1 MVRTLCISLFF
12 FLHLFANPTGESIVS
27 GNLNINSHKNQL
39 DIHQTSKKAII
50 EWKDFSIEL
59 GERVNIHQKFSNGVI
74 LNRVIG
80 NCSSKILGTL
90 ESNGLVYLINEQ
102 GIFIGKQGK
111 VQTKGFLASCL
122 SLKNEPFLQGKT
134 LFFEGDKQGELVNLG
149 SIKTSTK
156 HIFLL
161 AQVVKNEGKIHAQKG
176 NSYLIGSNQLYL
188 TEDNQIF
195 VNSKSIGTVENRGSI
210 KAVEAQLEAAGGSI
224 YSCAI
229 NQTGIVEANGIEKI
243 NGKIILK
250 AHSNLTDVSGSLIAQ
265 SQDKGGAIQVT
276 GGDEIHLQDTAKVLA
291 NGDLGG
297 GEVLIGGDYQGKNPS
312 IENTKKIWVNKKA
325 VINADA
331 IIQGNGGKVVIW
343 ADEQNLFGGTISAK
357 GGRIKGDGGFIEVSA
372 KEYLLY
378 KGSAFTNAF
387 NGKTG
392 NLLLDPSDITIST
405 SASSPAF
412 PTSPGNYNPTGASAT
427 LNVSDLVNVTDGLGN
442 NNVTVSTSG
451 GTGGSGIV
459 TFANDVT
466 WSANTTLTVLAD
478 QAIIV
483 NSGVSLSNTST
494 ASNFTAFD
502 FRGNEAGGSTANSIG
517 IDIVGSISTVNG
529 NINLVGQGGT
539 SASNFGVY
547 LRNTST
553 GLSSS
558 GSGANAGT
566 ITIDGTGGSGASDCY
581 GAYIQGS
588 GDRITSIDGNISV
601 TGVGGGDGTSTGN
614 IGILMSDGAAVRSTG
629 TTTDAATITFAGTGG
644 SGTSNN
650 HGIEITGTSC
660 GISSS
665 VGNISLTGDVDTP
678 SSSTNYGIYINSAGF
693 IESTGTT
700 SDAATITL
708 NGTGAGTSSGRGI
721 TFLEVSSFT
730 SVNGDIS
737 LTGVGTGGGTSSDG
751 VVMRNTTISS
761 TGTGASAANI
771 TIDGTSNGSSGSG
784 CEFFTSSGAISVAG
798 NINISGTGAGG
809 AEQGF
814 DMTSSSAFVGNGST
828 QGDITIIANTINLA
842 GDAQSSGVL
851 TIQPDTVAGTMGLG
865 DSSSGT
871 LNLTNTELSNI
882 QNGFSE
888 IIFGRTDGTG
898 AIDVRAFTYT
908 DPITI
913 QSLSGTITINGALAA
928 GANAITLSS
937 DSMAIDNSVTGTSTL
952 TIQPGQASTTIGLGT
967 GATGTLNLTDTELG
981 NLTNG
986 FSSITFGSTTG
997 TGAVDMQA
1005 FTYSDPIIVYGG
1017 TISAN
1022 GIVATG
1028 GSDNITFN
1036 IGSAGAGTLNLN
1048 ANVNAA
1054 GTFTVNGGSNNDA
1067 FNINVTSQTATLI
1080 GNGGTNTLTGPNAS
1094 NTWAITSDNG
1104 GTLNTSIGFSD
1115 MQNLTGNANND
1126 AFTFNGAFQITGT
1139 IDGSTG
1145 TNTLTGPNVNNA
1157 WAVTST
1163 DTGSIT
1169 PTGAGGATSFSNI
1182 GNLTG
1187 GSSNDS
1193 FVLSD
1198 GVGVS
1203 GAIDGTSSTGNAL
1216 SYAAYT
1222 TSVSVNLQTGAAT
1235 NITGGVSNIQTF
1247 TGGSNTDTITGT
1259 NTTNAWSITAD
1270 DTSSLNNGSTTFTLN
1285 SFENLTGGSG
1295 NDTFTFNGAFQITG
1309 TIDGSI
1315 GSNTINGPNVNNVW
1329 AVTSQTTGT
1338 LTPTGA
1344 SGSTSYSNIGSLVGN
1359 ASDDTFNLSADITLP
1374 SITAGAGTDTLNFL
1388 AGWTIPAT
1396 INLNTVTGFE
1406 VINGPPGLDNTL
1418 VGNNL
1423 SNTWTITAA
1432 DAGTLENTDYPSPAV
1447 FTFSNFP
1454 NITGGSAND
1463 SFDFTAGFTVT
1474 SIDGSTG
1481 SNALLAPNTAN
1492 TWNITDDNTGTVAS
1506 ISFANITDLT
1516 GGTLSDTFVF
1526 ANQKG
1531 VSGQVDGGAPAS
1543 LNTLDYSAFSPA
1555 ATVIEL
1561 TATSG
1566 TASNLGSG
1574 YINIGNIIGN
1584 ITSGSVITAA
1594 IQQKSNFYFANL
1606 QLLFTELY
1614 HCRLIPEFFY
1624 RQFEKMKYVQ
1634 EPQEKIQ
1641 IKRKR

>member
-1 MVRTLCISLFF
+1 MVRTLCINLLFF
-12 FLHLFANPTGESIVS
+12 FHLCANPTGESVVS
-27 GNLNINSHKNQL
+27 GNLNINCHKNQL

-59 GERVNIHQKFSNGVI
+59 GERVNIYQKFSDGAI
-74 LNRVIG
+74 LNRVVG
-80 NCSSKILGTL
+80 NYPSKILGTL
-90 ESNGLVYLINEQ
+90 ESNGSVYLINEH
-102 GIFIGKQGK
+102 GILIGKQGEI
-111 VQTKGFLASCL
+111 QTKGFLASCL
-122 SLKNEPFLQGKT
+122 NLKNEHFLNSKT
-134 LFFEGDKQGELVNLG
+134 LFFEGDKQGEFVNFG
-149 SIKTSTK
+149 SIKTSK
-156 HIFLL
+156 ENIFLF
-161 AQVVKNEGKIHAQKG
+161 AQVIKNEGKIHAQKG
-176 NSYLIGSNQLYL
+176 NVHLVGANQLYL
-188 TEDNQIF
+188 TKDNQIF
-195 VNSKSIGTVENRGSI
+195 VNAKSIGTVENKGSI
-210 KAVEAQLEAAGGSI
+210 KAIEAHLEAAGGCI

-229 NQTGIVEANGIEKI
+229 NQAGVIEANGVEKLD
-243 NGKIILK
+243 GKIILK
-250 AHSNLTDVSGSLIAQ
+250 AHSNLTNVSGSLASQ
-265 SQDKGGAIQVT
+265 SQDKGGSIHVT
-276 GGDEIHLQDTAKVLA
+276 GGDEIHLQDTARLLA
-291 NGDLGG
+291 NGNLGG
-297 GEVLIGGDYQGKNPS
+297 GEILIGGDYQGKNPN
-312 IENTKKIWVNKKA
+312 IENTKKVWVNKKA
-325 VINADA
+325 IINADA
-331 IIQGNGGKVVIW
+331 ISQGNGGKVVVW

-357 GGRIKGDGGFIEVSA
+357 GGLVKGDGGFIEVSS

-378 KGSAFTNAF
+378 KGSSFTNAF
-387 NGKTG
+387 NGKIG

-405 SASSPAF
+405 SASSPSF

-442 NNVTVSTSG
+442 NNVTISTSG

-478 QAIIV
+478 QSIIV
-483 NSGVSLSNTST
+483 NSGVNLSNTST

-517 IDIVGSISTVNG
+517 IDIVGSITTVNG

-601 TGVGGGDGTSTGN
+601 TGVGGGDGTSTNN

-629 TTTDAATITFAGTGG
+629 TTADAATITFDGTGG

-650 HGIEITGTSC
+650 HGIEITGTNC

-665 VGNISLTGDVDTP
+665 VGNISLIGAVDAP
-678 SSSTNYGIYINSAGF
+678 SGSTNYGIYINSAGF

-708 NGTGAGTSSGRGI
+708 NGTGGGSSAGRGI

-737 LTGVGTGGGTSSDG
+737 LTGVGTGAGVSSDG
-751 VVMRNTTISS
+751 IVMRNTTISS

-771 TIDGTSNGSSGSG
+771 TIDGTSNGSAGSG
-784 CEFFTSSGAISVAG
+784 CELFTSSGAISVAG
-798 NINISGTGAGG
+798 NISVSGTGASP
-809 AEQGF
+809 EQGF
-814 DMTSSSAFVGNGST
+814 DMTSASSFIGNGST

-842 GDAQSSGVL
+842 GDVQSSGVL
-851 TIQPDTVAGTMGLG
+851 TIQPDTVAGTIGLG
-865 DSSSGT
+865 DASSGT

-882 QNGFSE
+882 QDGFSE

-928 GANAITLSS
+928 GTNAITLSS

-981 NLTNG
+981 NLTDG

-1017 TISAN
+1017 TISVN

-1028 GSDNITFN
+1028 GADDIIFN

-1054 GTFTVNGGSNNDA
+1054 GTFTVNGGANNDA
-1067 FNINVTSQTATLI
+1067 FNINVTSQTATLV

-1094 NTWAITSDNG
+1094 NTWIITSDNG
-1104 GTLNTSIGFSD
+1104 GTLNTSIGFSG
-1115 MQNLTGNANND
+1115 MQNLTGNASND
-1126 AFTFNGAFQITGT
+1126 AFTFNGAFQIAGT

-1145 TNTLTGPNVNNA
+1145 TNTITGPNVNNA
-1157 WAVTST
+1157 WSVTST

-1187 GSSNDS
+1187 GSSN
-1193 FVLSD
+1193 
-1198 GVGVS
+1198 
-1203 GAIDGTSSTGNAL
+1203 
-1216 SYAAYT
+1216 
-1222 TSVSVNLQTGAAT
+1222 
-1235 NITGGVSNIQTF
+1235 
-1247 TGGSNTDTITGT
+1247 
-1259 NTTNAWSITAD
+1259 
-1270 DTSSLNNGSTTFTLN
+1270 
-1285 SFENLTGGSG
+1285 
-1295 NDTFTFNGAFQITG
+1295 
-1309 TIDGSI
+1309 
-1315 GSNTINGPNVNNVW
+1315 
-1329 AVTSQTTGT
+1329 
-1338 LTPTGA
+1338 
-1344 SGSTSYSNIGSLVGN
+1344 
-1359 ASDDTFNLSADITLP
+1359 
-1374 SITAGAGTDTLNFL
+1374 
-1388 AGWTIPAT
+1388 
-1396 INLNTVTGFE
+1396 
-1406 VINGPPGLDNTL
+1406 
-1418 VGNNL
+1418 
-1423 SNTWTITAA
+1423 
-1432 DAGTLENTDYPSPAV
+1432 
-1447 FTFSNFP
+1447 
-1454 NITGGSAND
+1454 
-1463 SFDFTAGFTVT
+1463 
-1474 SIDGSTG
+1474 
-1481 SNALLAPNTAN
+1481 
-1492 TWNITDDNTGTVAS
+1492 
-1506 ISFANITDLT
+1506 
-1516 GGTLSDTFVF
+1516 
-1526 ANQKG
+1526 
-1531 VSGQVDGGAPAS
+1531 
-1543 LNTLDYSAFSPA
+1543 
-1555 ATVIEL
+1555 
-1561 TATSG
+1561 
-1566 TASNLGSG
+1566 
-1574 YINIGNIIGN
+1574 
-1584 ITSGSVITAA
+1584 
-1594 IQQKSNFYFANL
+1594 
-1606 QLLFTELY
+1606 
-1614 HCRLIPEFFY
+1614 
-1624 RQFEKMKYVQ
+1624 
-1634 EPQEKIQ
+1634 
-1641 IKRKR
+1641 